1 MMPEFQIDT
10 EETKSGATLR
20 LSGELD
26 GASAEDV
33 IAEFDRAVQAGC
45 QQITVDL
52 AGVSFIDSAGLR
64 AIILVQRRAD
74 ERELPLTVVP
84 PPEPLLDLLDITGLT
99 ERLSLAPQEAVPST
113 EQRFLERIDLELSRD
128 PQAPGHARGEVR
140 QAVERR
146 LTEVELATAV
156 LLTSELVTNAV
167 VHPPPDDGQPIELR
181 ISSYPDRVRVEVFDS
196 GSGFDPDRLPE
207 RPNETGG
214 RGLMV
219 VDQLASRW
227 GIRRSPD
234 DGRFCVWYELE
245 PESAES

>member
-1 MMPEFQIDT
+1 MPDFQIDT
-10 EETKSGATLR
+10 EETESGATLR

-26 GASAEDV
+26 GANADV
-33 IAEFDRAVQAGC
+33 VTAQFDRAVAAGSR
-45 QQITVDL
+45 QITVDL

-64 AIILVQRRAD
+64 AIIFIQQRAA
-74 ERELPLTVVP
+74 ERELPLIVVP
-84 PPEPLLDLLDITGLT
+84 PPEPLLDLLEITGLT
-99 ERLSLAPQEAVPST
+99 ERLALAPEEAAPT
-113 EQRFLERIDLELSRD
+113 PEERFLERVDLELRRD
-128 PQAPGHARGEVR
+128 PQAPGQARGEVR

-196 GSGFDPDRLPE
+196 GSGFDPDALPAS
-207 RPNETGG
+207 PPETGG

-227 GIRRSPD
+227 GIHRGTD
-234 DGRFCVWYELE
+234 GGRFCVWYELE
-245 PESAES
+245 PESAEA

>member
-1 MMPEFQIDT
+1 MPDFQIDT
-10 EETKSGATLR
+10 EETESGATLK
-20 LSGELD
+20 LIGELD
-26 GASAEDV
+26 GANADV
-33 IAEFDRAVQAGC
+33 VTAQFDRAVAAGC
-45 QQITVDL
+45 RQITVDL

-64 AIILVQRRAD
+64 AIIFVQQRAA
-74 ERELPLTVVP
+74 ERDLSLIVIAP
-84 PPEPLLDLLDITGLT
+84 PPLLDLLEITGLT
-99 ERLSLAPQEAVPST
+99 ERLALAPEEAAPSP
-113 EQRFLERIDLELSRD
+113 EQRFLERVDLELLRD
-128 PQAPGHARGEVR
+128 PQAPGQARGEVR
-140 QAVERR
+140 QVVERR

-196 GSGFDPDRLPE
+196 GSGFDPDALPE
-207 RPNETGG
+207 SPPETGG

-219 VDQLASRW
+219 VDQLASSW
-227 GIRRSPD
+227 GIHRGTD